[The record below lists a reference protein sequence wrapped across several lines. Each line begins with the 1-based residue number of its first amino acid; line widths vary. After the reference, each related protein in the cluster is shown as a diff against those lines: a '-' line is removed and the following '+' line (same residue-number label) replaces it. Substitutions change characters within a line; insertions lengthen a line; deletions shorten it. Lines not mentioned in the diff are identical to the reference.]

1 MKRTKNMTYN
11 ETIESRELMLY
22 TVNDGELYCGII
34 TAVISNLRKHAPK
47 GQYNTDRAVDAW
59 YTVATQASAKYN
71 KDFGYSFSVPDRFT
85 VATELEQYFKDE
97 VEGA

>member
-1 MKRTKNMTYN
+1 MKRTKNMIYT

-22 TVNDGELYCGII
+22 TVNDGELYRGII
-34 TAVISNLRKHAPK
+34 TAVINSLRKKYNK
-47 GQYNTDRAVDAW
+47 GQYNQDRAIDAW

-85 VATELEQYFKDE
+85 VAVELEQYFIDE
-97 VEGA
+97 VVGA